1 VAAVVAGG
9 VPWEERLYFAERDVG
24 LERSERRRNG
34 VGQVYLS
41 VGAARIHRKR
51 LALKS
56 HRR

>member
-1 VAAVVAGG
+1 MAAGG

-24 LERSERRRNG
+24 LERSERRNG
-34 VGQVYLS
+34 VGQVDLS
-41 VGAARIHRKR
+41 VGAARVHRKR